1 MEKVKITQEQN
12 RAISELMEH
21 PYNNT
26 KDELLKE
33 HAELGGFVTLN
44 DLDIDL
50 PLLAKVLY
58 GRYEVES
65 KFKVGDWVKSR
76 HGIGTGKI
84 TKIDKMGY
92 YTYFGMIAASDDIRH
107 ATPQEIAEEK
117 ERRWWAK
124 HDRGVWEIREG
135 DVLEYLGDP
144 LIIDWFDSEDICFR
158 RGKSNPVKYTENL
171 DYVKEHFKVFCFAE
185 DRQDA

>member
-1 MEKVKITQEQN
+1 VEKVKITQEQN

-58 GRYEVES
+58 GRYEVEP

-92 YTYFGMIAASDDIRH
+92 YTDFGMIAASDDIRH
-107 ATPQEIAEEK
+107 ATPDEIATEK
-117 ERRWWAK
+117 TRRWWK
-124 HDRGVWEIREG
+124 ESGRGVWELREN
-135 DVLEYLGDP
+135 DALYDYELDEIVTVSHDYTLRK
-144 LIIDWFDSEDICFR
+144 DIQ
-158 RGKSNPVKYTENL
+158 SKY
-171 DYVKEHFKVFCFAE
+171 KVVCFAE
-185 DRQDA
+185 DRKDI